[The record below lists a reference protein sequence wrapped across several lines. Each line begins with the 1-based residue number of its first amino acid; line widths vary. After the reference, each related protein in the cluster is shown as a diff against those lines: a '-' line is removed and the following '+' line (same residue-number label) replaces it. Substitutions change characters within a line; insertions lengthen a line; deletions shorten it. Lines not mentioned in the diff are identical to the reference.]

1 MAASAPRPVRT
12 GAVLMGVAQLVT
24 AIGGFLTTIVV
35 ARVLGADGVAAYTVA
50 ISLLQIGSIL
60 GSLGLEN
67 GIAWAVAA
75 GRWPA
80 REALRQSQGVAVVL
94 GLVSMAMVLALRLA
108 IPDAFAGLSIGLV
121 AIAAAGLPF
130 IISWQYARWL
140 AIAQDRYEAFV
151 VPPALSTV
159 LALVACGLGAA
170 VGDETGVVVGLLV
183 AYVATGAVALI
194 DAVRAVPR
202 DEPAAGPH
210 GFARLREATGF
221 GIRANATNAL
231 QTLNLRIDLFILSAV
246 ASAATLGHYSV
257 AVSVTSVLF
266 LAPQTLAQVV
276 FPRVAA
282 LSAGEG
288 GGEEQRAIVE
298 AKSLR
303 HVSLL
308 TIVTLPLVA
317 VAAAIFV
324 PLLYGPEFDEAV
336 VLSLILLPG
345 CALFGIASVL
355 AATINGRGKPALS
368 LRAALWATP
377 VALVLYAVLIPAF
390 DDIGAAIA
398 STTAY
403 AVNFAFTALYY
414 HRATGDRV
422 APLLIP
428 TRDELAD
435 LRALVRR

>member
-1 MAASAPRPVRT
+1 MSAAAPRPVRT

-50 ISLLQIGSIL
+50 LSLLQIGSIL

-67 GIAWAVAA
+67 GVAWAVAA

-80 REALRQSQGVAVVL
+80 REALRQSQAVAVVL
-94 GLVSMAMVLALRLA
+94 GLASMAIALALRLA
-108 IPDAFAGLSIGLV
+108 IPDAFAGLSVGLV

-159 LALVACGLGAA
+159 LALVACGIGAA

-183 AYVATGAVALI
+183 AYAVTGAVALV
-194 DAVRAVPR
+194 DALRAVPR
-202 DEPAAGPH
+202 EPAEGSR

-288 GGEEQRAIVE
+288 GGEAQRAVVE

-308 TIVTLPLVA
+308 TLVTLPLVA

-355 AATINGRGKPALS
+355 AATINGRGKPGLS

-390 DDIGAAIA
+390 DDVGAAIA

-422 APLLIP
+422 MPLLIP

-435 LRALVRR
+435 LRALLRR

>member
-1 MAASAPRPVRT
+1 MSTPEPRPVRT
-12 GAVLMGVAQLVT
+12 GAALMGVAQLVT
-24 AIGGFLTTIVV
+24 ALGGFLTTVVV

-50 ISLLQIGSIL
+50 LSLLQIGSIL

-67 GIAWAVAA
+67 GIAWSVAA

-80 REALRQSQGVAVVL
+80 REALRQSQAVAVVL
-94 GLVSMAMVLALRLA
+94 GLGSMVVVLAFRVA
-108 IPDAFAGLSIGLV
+108 VPDAFGGLSLAMV
-121 AIAAAGLPF
+121 AVAAGGLPF

-140 AIAQDRYEAFV
+140 AIALNRYEAFV
-151 VPPALSTV
+151 VPPALATV
-159 LALVACGLGAA
+159 LSLVACGIGAA
-170 VGDETGVVVGLLV
+170 VGDETGLVIGLLA
-183 AYVATGAVALI
+183 AYVVTGAVALI
-194 DAVRAVPR
+194 DALRSVPR
-202 DEPAAGPH
+202 GPIAP
-210 GFARLREATGF
+210 GPRFARLREATGF
-221 GIRANATNAL
+221 GVRANASNAL

-246 ASAATLGHYSV
+246 AGGATLGHYSV

-282 LSAGEG
+282 LSANGGDGEA
-288 GGEEQRAIVE
+288 QRAVVE
-298 AKSLR
+298 TKSLR

-308 TIVTLPLVA
+308 TLVTLPPVA
-317 VAAAIFV
+317 VVSAVAI
-324 PLLYGPEFDEAV
+324 PLVYGPSFDEAI
-336 VLSLILLPG
+336 LLTLILLPG

-355 AATINGRGKPALS
+355 SATINGRGQPGLS

-390 DDIGAAIA
+390 DDVGAAVA
-398 STTAY
+398 STVAY
-403 AVNFAFTALYY
+403 AVNFAFTAFYY

-422 APLLIP
+422 MPLLVP
-428 TRDELAD
+428 TRDEVAD

>member
-1 MAASAPRPVRT
+1 
-12 GAVLMGVAQLVT
+12 MGVAQLVT
-24 AIGGFLTTIVV
+24 ALGGFLTTIVV
-35 ARVLGADGVAAYTVA
+35 ARVLGAHGVAAYTVA
-50 ISLLQIGSIL
+50 LSLLQIGSIL

-80 REALRQSQGVAVVL
+80 REALRQSQAVALVL
-94 GLVSMAMVLALRLA
+94 GLVSMVIVLAFRLA
-108 IPDAFAGLSIGLV
+108 IPDAFAGLSFVLV
-121 AIAAAGLPF
+121 AVAASGLPF

-159 LALVACGLGAA
+159 LALVGGGIGAA
-170 VGDETGVVVGLLV
+170 VGDETGVVIGLLA
-183 AYVATGAVALI
+183 AYVVTGAVALV
-194 DAVRAVPR
+194 DALRSVPR
-202 DEPAAGPH
+202 DHAAPTSGPR
-210 GFARLREATGF
+210 FARLRDATGF
-221 GIRANATNAL
+221 GVRANAGNAL

-246 ASAATLGHYSV
+246 AGGATLGHYSV

-282 LSAGEG
+282 LSASG
-288 GGEEQRAIVE
+288 GDAETQRALVE

-303 HVSLL
+303 HVSLM
-308 TIVTLPLVA
+308 TLVSVPVVAVVAAVGIPLV
-317 VAAAIFV
+317 
-324 PLLYGPEFDEAV
+324 YGSDFDRAV
-336 VLSLILLPG
+336 VLTLILLPG

-355 AATINGRGKPALS
+355 AATINGRGKPGLS

-377 VALVLYAVLIPAF
+377 VALVLYGVLIPAF
-390 DDIGAAIA
+390 DDIGAAVA
-398 STTAY
+398 STVAY
-403 AVNFAFTALYY
+403 AVNFAFTAIYY

-422 APLLIP
+422 APLLVP
-428 TRDELAD
+428 TRDEVAD
-435 LRALVRR
+435 LRALVGR